1 VARCETS
8 LKRPA
13 SGGAVEDH
21 PDRVLMAVITVPRS
35 EPWVVARW
43 AFRTLLERVRAEL
56 PGEADRY
63 AIDEAIALDGLHLEL
78 QPSDQA
84 LRLANALTAVAGEL
98 RTELAQRPSD
108 DERDQQLATYL
119 ARLEADVR
127 RVYE

>member
-1 VARCETS
+1 
-8 LKRPA
+8 
-13 SGGAVEDH
+13 
-21 PDRVLMAVITVPRS
+21 MAVITVPRS